1 MKVWKQGRRW
11 PPLRAEG
18 RGVRFGWAQV
28 GLAEAAG
35 RTVDLAAL

>member
-1 MKVWKQGRRW
+1 MPRG
-11 PPLRAEG
+11 G
-18 RGVRFGWAQV
+18 GVRFGWAQV